1 MDLLITLGFSLFS
14 LSFPFL
20 YAWFAYRVIWKDK
33 HTAKMM
39 LLHLATVLSCHL
51 IFFLILFLHGLI

>member
-20 YAWFAYRVIWKDK
+20 FNWFIYRVVEKDK
-33 HTAKMM
+33 YTAKTM